1 MSPSASFA
9 HNFMTVQN
17 IETHPLQPFLPPNAT
32 MLMLGS
38 FPPPK
43 ARWKMNFYYPNF
55 QNDMWRIYGT
65 VFFNNKEYFLNSD
78 KTAFNQEK
86 IERFL
91 RAKGIAVF
99 DSGYKIFRQQGN
111 ASDKFLQIIEPI
123 NLTEVLAQIPQCKVI
138 MTAGEKATETLL
150 SLLDEERVMLKNGEN
165 TSITIAQRQYQLY
178 RLPSSS
184 RAYPLALAKKAEIYR
199 QFFTDI
205 GML

>member
-1 MSPSASFA
+1 MEK
-9 HNFMTVQN
+9 N
-17 IETHPLQPFLPPNAT
+17 IEIHPLQPFLPTNAT

-86 IERFL
+86 IEQFL

-123 NLTEVLAQIPQCKVI
+123 NLTEVLAKIPQCKVI

>member
-9 HNFMTVQN
+9 HNFMTAQN
-17 IETHPLQPFLPPNAT
+17 IETHPLQPFLPTNAT

-86 IERFL
+86 IEQFL

>member
-1 MSPSASFA
+1 MIEK
-9 HNFMTVQN
+9 N
-17 IETHPLQPFLPPNAT
+17 IEIHPLQPFLPTNAT

-86 IERFL
+86 IEQFL

-199 QFFTDI
+199 QFFVDI

>member
-1 MSPSASFA
+1 
-9 HNFMTVQN
+9 MTVQN

-65 VFFNNKEYFLNSD
+65 VFFNDKDYFLNSD
-78 KTAFNQEK
+78 KNAFNQAK
-86 IERFL
+86 IEQFL

>member
-1 MSPSASFA
+1 MIEK
-9 HNFMTVQN
+9 N
-17 IETHPLQPFLPPNAT
+17 IEIHPLHPFLPPNAT

-65 VFFNNKEYFLNSD
+65 VFFNDKDYFLNSD
-78 KTAFNQEK
+78 KNAFNQAK
-86 IERFL
+86 IEQFL

>member
-1 MSPSASFA
+1 MIEK
-9 HNFMTVQN
+9 N
-17 IETHPLQPFLPPNAT
+17 IEIHPLQPFLPTNAT

-65 VFFNNKEYFLNSD
+65 VFFNNKDYFLNSD

>member
-1 MSPSASFA
+1 
-9 HNFMTVQN
+9 MTAQN

-65 VFFNNKEYFLNSD
+65 VFFNDKDYFLNSD
-78 KTAFNQEK
+78 KNAFNQTK
-86 IERFL
+86 IEQFL

-123 NLTEVLAQIPQCKVI
+123 NLTKVLAQIPQCKVI

>member
-1 MSPSASFA
+1 
-9 HNFMTVQN
+9 MTAQN
-17 IETHPLQPFLPPNAT
+17 IETHPLQPFLPTNAT

-199 QFFTDI
+199 QFFADI

>member
-1 MSPSASFA
+1 MIEK
-9 HNFMTVQN
+9 N
-17 IETHPLQPFLPPNAT
+17 IEIHPLQPFLPTNAT

-65 VFFNNKEYFLNSD
+65 VFFNDKDYFLNSD
-78 KTAFNQEK
+78 KNAFNQTK
-86 IERFL
+86 IEQFL

-199 QFFTDI
+199 QFFVDI

>member
-1 MSPSASFA
+1 MIEK
-9 HNFMTVQN
+9 N
-17 IETHPLQPFLPPNAT
+17 IEIHPLQPFLPTNAT

-65 VFFNNKEYFLNSD
+65 VFFNNKDYFLNSD

-86 IERFL
+86 IEQFL

-123 NLTEVLAQIPQCKVI
+123 NLTEVLAKIPQCKVI

>member
-1 MSPSASFA
+1 MIE
-9 HNFMTVQN
+9 NN
-17 IETHPLQPFLPPNAT
+17 IEIHPLQPFLPPNAT

-65 VFFNNKEYFLNSD
+65 VFFNNKDYFLNSD

-86 IERFL
+86 IEQFL

>member
-1 MSPSASFA
+1 MIEK
-9 HNFMTVQN
+9 N
-17 IETHPLQPFLPPNAT
+17 IEIHPLQPFLPPNAT

-86 IERFL
+86 IEQFL

-123 NLTEVLAQIPQCKVI
+123 NLTEVLAKIPQCKVI

>member
-1 MSPSASFA
+1 MIEK
-9 HNFMTVQN
+9 N
-17 IETHPLQPFLPPNAT
+17 IEIHPLQPFLPTNAT

-86 IERFL
+86 IEQFL

>member
-1 MSPSASFA
+1 
-9 HNFMTVQN
+9 MTVQN

-65 VFFNNKEYFLNSD
+65 VFFNDKDYFLNSD
-78 KTAFNQEK
+78 KNAFNQAK
-86 IERFL
+86 IEQFL

-150 SLLDEERVMLKNGEN
+150 SLLEEKPAMLKNGEN
-165 TSITIAQRQYQLY
+165 STITIAQRQYQLY

>member
-1 MSPSASFA
+1 MIE
-9 HNFMTVQN
+9 NN
-17 IETHPLQPFLPPNAT
+17 IEIHPLQPFLPTNAT

-65 VFFNNKEYFLNSD
+65 VFFNDKDYFLNSD
-78 KTAFNQEK
+78 KNAFNQEK
-86 IERFL
+86 IEQFL

-199 QFFTDI
+199 QFFVDI

>member
-1 MSPSASFA
+1 
-9 HNFMTVQN
+9 MTAQN

-65 VFFNNKEYFLNSD
+65 VFFNNKDYFLNSD

-86 IERFL
+86 IEQFL

>member
-1 MSPSASFA
+1 ME
-9 HNFMTVQN
+9 NN
-17 IETHPLQPFLPPNAT
+17 IEIHPLQPFLPTNAT

-65 VFFNNKEYFLNSD
+65 VFFNDKDYFLNSD
-78 KTAFNQEK
+78 KNAFNQEK
-86 IERFL
+86 IEQFL

-150 SLLDEERVMLKNGEN
+150 SLLEEKPAMLKNGEN
-165 TSITIAQRQYQLY
+165 STITIAQRPYQLY

-184 RAYPLALAKKAEIYR
+184 RAYPLALTKKAEIYR
-199 QFFTDI
+199 QFFVDI

>member
-1 MSPSASFA
+1 MIEK
-9 HNFMTVQN
+9 N
-17 IETHPLQPFLPPNAT
+17 IEIHPLQPFLPPNAT

-65 VFFNNKEYFLNSD
+65 VFFNDKDYFLNSD
-78 KTAFNQEK
+78 KNAFNQAK
-86 IERFL
+86 IEQFL

-199 QFFTDI
+199 QFFVDI

>member
-1 MSPSASFA
+1 
-9 HNFMTVQN
+9 MTAQN

-65 VFFNNKEYFLNSD
+65 VFFNDKDYFLNSD
-78 KTAFNQEK
+78 KNAFNQAK
-86 IERFL
+86 IEQFL

-123 NLTEVLAQIPQCKVI
+123 NLTKVLAKIPQCKVI

-199 QFFTDI
+199 QFFADI

>member
-1 MSPSASFA
+1 
-9 HNFMTVQN
+9 MTAQN

-123 NLTEVLAQIPQCKVI
+123 NLTKVLAQIPQCKVI

-199 QFFTDI
+199 QFFTVI

>member
-1 MSPSASFA
+1 
-9 HNFMTVQN
+9 MTVQN

>member
-1 MSPSASFA
+1 
-9 HNFMTVQN
+9 MTAQN

-111 ASDKFLQIIEPI
+111 ASDQFLQIIEPI
-123 NLTEVLAQIPQCKVI
+123 NLTEVLAKIPQCKVI

>member
-1 MSPSASFA
+1 MIEK
-9 HNFMTVQN
+9 N
-17 IETHPLQPFLPPNAT
+17 IEIHPLQPFLPTNAT

-65 VFFNNKEYFLNSD
+65 VFFNDKDYFLNSD
-78 KTAFNQEK
+78 KNAFNQAK
-86 IERFL
+86 IEQFL

-199 QFFTDI
+199 QFFVDI

>member
-1 MSPSASFA
+1 
-9 HNFMTVQN
+9 MTAQN

-65 VFFNNKEYFLNSD
+65 VFFNNKDYFLNSD

>member
-1 MSPSASFA
+1 MIEK
-9 HNFMTVQN
+9 N
-17 IETHPLQPFLPPNAT
+17 IEIHPLQPFLPPNAT

-65 VFFNNKEYFLNSD
+65 VFFNNKDYFLNSD

-184 RAYPLALAKKAEIYR
+184 RAYPLALTKKAEIYR
-199 QFFTDI
+199 QFFVDI

>member
-1 MSPSASFA
+1 MIEK
-9 HNFMTVQN
+9 N
-17 IETHPLQPFLPPNAT
+17 IEIHPLQPFLPTNAT

-86 IERFL
+86 IEQFL

-165 TSITIAQRQYQLY
+165 TPITIAQRQYQLY

-199 QFFTDI
+199 QFFVDI

>member
-1 MSPSASFA
+1 
-9 HNFMTVQN
+9 MTAQN
-17 IETHPLQPFLPPNAT
+17 IETHPLQPFLPTNAT

-86 IERFL
+86 IEQFL

>member
-1 MSPSASFA
+1 
-9 HNFMTVQN
+9 MTAQN

-65 VFFNNKEYFLNSD
+65 VFFNNKDYFLNRD

-86 IERFL
+86 IEQFL

-123 NLTEVLAQIPQCKVI
+123 NLTEVLAKIPQCKVI

>member
-1 MSPSASFA
+1 MIEK
-9 HNFMTVQN
+9 N
-17 IETHPLQPFLPPNAT
+17 IEIHPLHPFLPTNAT

-65 VFFNNKEYFLNSD
+65 VFFNDKDYFLNSD
-78 KTAFNQEK
+78 KNAFNQAK
-86 IERFL
+86 IEQFL

-150 SLLDEERVMLKNGEN
+150 SLLEEKPAMLKNGEN
-165 TSITIAQRQYQLY
+165 STITIAQRQYQLY

>member
-1 MSPSASFA
+1 
-9 HNFMTVQN
+9 MTAQN
-17 IETHPLQPFLPPNAT
+17 IETHPLQPFLPTNAT

-65 VFFNNKEYFLNSD
+65 VFFNNKDYFLNSD

-86 IERFL
+86 IEQFL

-123 NLTEVLAQIPQCKVI
+123 NLTEVLAKIPQCKVI

>member
-1 MSPSASFA
+1 MIEK
-9 HNFMTVQN
+9 N
-17 IETHPLQPFLPPNAT
+17 IEIHPLQPFLPTNAT

-65 VFFNNKEYFLNSD
+65 VFFNNKDYFLNSD

-123 NLTEVLAQIPQCKVI
+123 NLTEVLAKIPQCKVI

>member
-1 MSPSASFA
+1 
-9 HNFMTVQN
+9 MTAQN

-123 NLTEVLAQIPQCKVI
+123 NLTKVLAQIPQCKVI

>member
-1 MSPSASFA
+1 MIEK
-9 HNFMTVQN
+9 N
-17 IETHPLQPFLPPNAT
+17 IEIHPLQPFLPTNAT

-65 VFFNNKEYFLNSD
+65 VFFNNKDYFLNSD

-123 NLTEVLAQIPQCKVI
+123 NLTKVLAQIPQCKVI

>member
-1 MSPSASFA
+1 MIEK
-9 HNFMTVQN
+9 N
-17 IETHPLQPFLPPNAT
+17 IEIHPLQPFLPPNAT

-65 VFFNNKEYFLNSD
+65 VFFNNKDYFLNSD

-86 IERFL
+86 IEQFL

>member
-1 MSPSASFA
+1 MIEK
-9 HNFMTVQN
+9 N
-17 IETHPLQPFLPPNAT
+17 IEIHPLQPFLPTNAT

-65 VFFNNKEYFLNSD
+65 VFFNNKDYFLNSD

-86 IERFL
+86 IEQFL

>member
-1 MSPSASFA
+1 MIE
-9 HNFMTVQN
+9 NN
-17 IETHPLQPFLPPNAT
+17 IEIHPLQPFLPTNAT

-65 VFFNNKEYFLNSD
+65 VFFNDKDYFLNSD
-78 KTAFNQEK
+78 KNAFNQEK
-86 IERFL
+86 IEQFL

-150 SLLDEERVMLKNGEN
+150 SLLEEKPAMLKNGEN
-165 TSITIAQRQYQLY
+165 STITIAQRPYQLY

-184 RAYPLALAKKAEIYR
+184 RAYPLALTKKAEIYR
-199 QFFTDI
+199 QFFVDI